1 MTADDSHRHYGRRLY
16 SGTPLDIVVP
26 TTHVRLVPY
35 AVRTSEKSLIETF
48 RNYVCGL
55 KPIYNSTRQW

>member
-1 MTADDSHRHYGRRLY
+1 MTADDLHRHYGRRLY

-35 AVRTSEKSLIETF
+35 AVRTYEKSLIETF
-48 RNYVCGL
+48 NNYNYGL
-55 KPIYNSTRQW
+55 RP